1 MRTTISIFLL
11 MALSTM
17 AQAQAVS
24 MAPVMYS
31 YDGRNTSGL
40 HIRTVETVMP
50 YAIESF
56 YHADW
61 RQTQKLLNEL
71 KQIDGENLLP
81 YFFSSMIPFWEYFF
95 GGADPKKADEFLKL
109 SAIAIELGEKQL
121 KAVPQDTS
129 AILLLSGLHGY
140 RSLVAAQEKRYRVAM
155 SSGITGY
162 SYTRTLMSMD
172 NDDPNTLMGQ
182 GVFHYMV
189 GSIPS
194 EIRWMARLA
203 GMSGDKNE
211 GLHLLEQAASA
222 NSHVSN
228 DARMFLVYL
237 YEREGELTKSIHHLN
252 ALIAKYPGNPIFHY
266 NLGRMHELNGSN
278 ELAISSY
285 NTVLKSSLPDL
296 RQLRVLSNERIA
308 DLSGK

>member
-1 MRTTISIFLL
+1 
-11 MALSTM
+11 
-17 AQAQAVS
+17 
-24 MAPVMYS
+24 
-31 YDGRNTSGL
+31 
-40 HIRTVETVMP
+40 MP

-71 KQIDGENLLP
+71 KQIDSENPVP
-81 YFFSSMIPFWEYFF
+81 YFLSSMIPFWEYFF
-95 GGADPKKADEFLKL
+95 GGTEPQKAEEFLKL
-109 SAIAIELGEKQL
+109 SSIAIELGEKQL
-121 KAVPQDTS
+121 KAAPQDTAS
-129 AILLLSGLHGY
+129 ILMLSGLHGY
-140 RSLVAAQEKRYRVAM
+140 RSLVAAQEKKYRIAM

-162 SYTRTLMSMD
+162 SYTKTLMSLD

-203 GMSGDKNE
+203 GLSGDRNE
-211 GLHLLEQAASA
+211 GLHLLEQAASSD
-222 NSHVSN
+222 SHVSN

-237 YEREGELTKSIHHLN
+237 YEREGEFSKAIHHLN
-252 ALIAKYPGNPIFHY
+252 SLISKYPGNPIFHY
-266 NLGRMHELNGSN
+266 NLARIHELNGAN
-278 ELAISSY
+278 DLAISSY
-285 NTVLKSSLPDL
+285 NAVIKSTLPDL

-308 DLSGK
+308 VLSGK